1 MIRFYSVGLCFF
13 ESSSSSK
20 CSWSYC
26 VVIPNRK
33 ARAAT
38 KSRKAADTP
47 TTTTRASRRK
57 VVVNGSYERP
67 GRTNIN
73 AMQWFK
79 TTFLLQC
86 SSLPRPTSITRHPP
100 PPPCRPRL
108 PRAAAG
114 TTAAPAGAR
123 TPNMCCCAFWPYSD
137 AGGII
142 LSGSPAKAA
151 WLLVIQL
158 LSGGNTFRIYHAQLK
173 NGILLSI
180 SLVGVL
186 IFCRN
191 CIAEIDK
198 EKVLKGQYFIEF
210 MSI

>member
-1 MIRFYSVGLCFF
+1 MIEFYAVGLCVFF

-86 SSLPRPTSITRHPP
+86 SSLPRPTSTPRHPP
-100 PPPCRPRL
+100 PPPCFAAGGAATYITRAIVKIGAVWKELSNRVVVIKTIYLYAFWHSSQAQAIQACSNIDSHCGMPSF
-108 PRAAAG
+108 AAALYS
-114 TTAAPAGAR
+114 R
-123 TPNMCCCAFWPYSD
+123 T
-137 AGGII
+137 
-142 LSGSPAKAA
+142 
-151 WLLVIQL
+151 
-158 LSGGNTFRIYHAQLK
+158 
-173 NGILLSI
+173 
-180 SLVGVL
+180 
-186 IFCRN
+186 
-191 CIAEIDK
+191 
-198 EKVLKGQYFIEF
+198 
-210 MSI
+210 